1 MHILKTLQ
9 VLAVVVAIFLGVI
22 VYATTMP
29 TFQRELENSI
39 GFEFDSSILQKHVR
53 VLSEELIPRTCAKP
67 AELQN
72 SANYIREELLKW
84 NTKTY
89 LQTYSYDNKS
99 FSNVLSSFGPDT
111 REVIIVGAHYDAF
124 ATLPGADDNASG
136 VAGLLELARAL
147 SVTPVETNILL
158 IAYACEESPYFAGPG
173 MGSYIHANSVRDRD
187 VQLMISLEMI
197 GYYTKSPD
205 SQSFPF
211 SALSLLYPKQ
221 GNFIA
226 VVGETLDTQASK
238 LKSTINA
245 NTSLEAYSI
254 NAPASIRG
262 IDFSD
267 HRNYWSLNMPAVMV
281 TDTAFYRNMNYHTD
295 TDTYDTLDYEKMKE
309 VVYGVYLH
317 IVDLAKKN

>member
-1 MHILKTLQ
+1 MKILRILA
-9 VLAVVVAIFLGVI
+9 AVVVIYLGVI

-29 TFQRELENSI
+29 TFERELENSNS
-39 GFEFDSSILQKHVR
+39 FEFDSSALQKHVK
-53 VLSEELIPRTCAKP
+53 VLSEELIPRTCEKP

-72 SANYIREELLKW
+72 SANYIQEELLKW
-84 NTKTY
+84 NPKTY
-89 LQTYSYDNKS
+89 LQEYSYDNKS
-99 FSNVLSSFGPDT
+99 FSNVLSSFGPET

-147 SVTPVETNILL
+147 STTPVETNILL
-158 IAYACEESPYFAGPG
+158 VAYACEEAPYFTGQG
-173 MGSYIHANSVRDRD
+173 MGSYIHANSLRDRD

-211 SALSLLYPKQ
+211 SALSLFYPDQ

-245 NTSLEAYSI
+245 NTSLKAYSI

-295 TDTYDTLDYEKMKE
+295 ADTYDTLDYEKMKE